1 MKQFSEENDS
11 FCEVF
16 WRVGGEYCWFEDEE
30 QTFGVLF
37 EVLDED
43 NESFRIIHQ
52 AAHELKPTDQNVLFH
67 QPKAIFNHYL
77 ESKVLLHLS
86 KGPPHEIYQSVSII

>member
-1 MKQFSEENDS
+1 M
-11 FCEVF
+11 
-16 WRVGGEYCWFEDEE
+16 
-30 QTFGVLF
+30 LF

-77 ESKVLLHLS
+77 ESKVLHHLS
-86 KGPPHEIYQSVSII
+86 KAPPHEIYQSVSIIYFMRGGGGFYNTYILNYLIK